1 METDTKPFKKHIG
14 RKVLQMRELLGFT
27 QEAVAEKLGISQ
39 QAVSKIEQ
47 SEKIDASMLDRVAKA
62 LGVTA
67 ESIKNLEEGAT
78 VYNIVQNNY
87 DSSTNE
93 GAFQQ
98 GQGVGVHNHQC
109 TFNPLDKYI
118 EAVDKIEKLYEKL
131 LKSEQE
137 KVALLKGQLG
147 KL

>member
-93 GAFQQ
+93 GAFQ
-98 GQGVGVHNHQC
+98 GQGVGVHNHQF

-147 KL
+147 KQ

>member
-1 METDTKPFKKHIG
+1 METETKPPKKHIV
-14 RKVLQMRELLGFT
+14 RKILQMRELLGFT
-27 QEAVAEKLGISQ
+27 QESVAEKLGISQ

-47 SEKIDASMLDRVAKA
+47 NETIDAAMLDRVAKA

-87 DSSTNE
+87 DSSTNQ
-93 GAFQQ
+93 GAFT
-98 GQGVGVHNHQC
+98 GAGVHNHQC

-137 KVALLKGQLG
+137 KVALLKEQLG
-147 KL
+147 KK